1 MANDAGI
8 DGGRMT
14 RRTINRFCMVL
25 PVACSI
31 GALALVLGNVAAG
44 VPPHPD
50 EGTAAH
56 LFQLLIVVQL
66 PVVILFMATA
76 DWTRPARPLLALQVQ
91 GLAGAAAMGALYWS
105 GY

>member
-8 DGGRMT
+8 DVGRMT
-14 RRTINRFCMVL
+14 RRTTNRICMVL
-25 PVACSI
+25 PVVCSI

-44 VPPHPD
+44 VPPQAD

-56 LFQLLIVVQL
+56 LFQLLIVVQFPL
-66 PVVILFMATA
+66 VILFMATA
-76 DWTRPARPLLALQVQ
+76 DWTRPARPLLALLVQ
-91 GLAGAAAMGALYWS
+91 ALAGAAAMGALYWS